1 MNLILVDRL
10 THEVTKCQSYDT
22 YDSEPDERSFHQVI
36 KSTGPDQIIVLMVS
50 ECGAVKLA
58 KDTRDLI
65 ESLGSTLIQELG
77 YREPFA
83 LIGCWSKQV
92 ELLEDKNQKLR
103 NRFAVVKNFV

>member
-1 MNLILVDRL
+1 
-10 THEVTKCQSYDT
+10 
-22 YDSEPDERSFHQVI
+22 
-36 KSTGPDQIIVLMVS
+36 MVS

-65 ESLGSTLIQELG
+65 ESLGSNLIQNLG

-92 ELLEDKNQKLR
+92 NLLEDKNQKLR
-103 NRFAVVKNFV
+103 NRFAIVKNFDWCDGFKDFHDRRVPFYKKQNMQKDQLEMNFRKDPL